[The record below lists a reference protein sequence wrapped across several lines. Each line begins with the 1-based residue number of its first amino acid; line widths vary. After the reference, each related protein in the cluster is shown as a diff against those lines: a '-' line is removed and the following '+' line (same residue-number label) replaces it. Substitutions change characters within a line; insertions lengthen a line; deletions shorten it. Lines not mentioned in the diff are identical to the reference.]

1 MVHALV
7 FAAAASL
14 YASVNQERLAD
25 GLPALRLD
33 TSLSDAAGDHA
44 ADMARNH
51 YFDHVS
57 PQGVTPWDRM
67 RAHNCAFSYAGENI
81 ALASNEQQAD
91 RALWNSPPHRANILS
106 SHFTRIGIAVVRSD
120 DGRLYFVED
129 FAG

>member
-14 YASVNQERLAD
+14 YASLNQERLAH
-25 GLPALRLD
+25 GLPALRVD
-33 TSLSDAAGDHA
+33 TALSDAARDHA
-44 ADMARNH
+44 DDMARNH

-67 RAHNCAFSYAGENI
+67 RAHDCIFTYAGENI
-81 ALASNEQQAD
+81 ALASSEPQAD
-91 RALWNSPPHRANILS
+91 HALWNSPPHRANILS
-106 SHFTRIGIAVVRSD
+106 SHFTRIGIAAVRSD
-120 DGRLYFVED
+120 DGRLFFVED

>member
-14 YASVNQERLAD
+14 FSSLNQERVAH
-25 GLPALRLD
+25 GLPALQLD
-33 TSLSDAAGDHA
+33 SALSDAARDHA
-44 ADMARNH
+44 DDMARNH

-67 RAHNCAFSYAGENI
+67 RMHNCTFSYAGENI
-81 ALASNEQQAD
+81 ALAGSEQQAD
-91 RALWNSPPHRANILS
+91 LALWNSPAHRENILS
-106 SHFTRIGIAVVRSD
+106 SHFTRVGIAAVRSD